1 MDLLSY
7 NIPIQQIMLIIKKT
21 YIKFQRYL
29 NIFFYY
35 IFNLDYRRLLLLL
48 KINKVDDTAYKNLI
62 IFDNFES
69 LSNTCLRLV
78 YFPILSKFYQAK
90 LKYFN
95 LNFNPIFKNIYKNI
109 PAQQIII
116 QLNANQKKELLI
128 KMNRI
133 LKNLR
138 TKQQIMRIAFNKI
151 NIGIDIYESYLI
163 RHKEATINEVNKNKK
178 LRKII
183 YEALTNSIFWRDY
196 LKKENVVASLLSH
209 RCYIETNIINKICIE
224 NKIPVFT
231 LSGIGDG
238 INRWNSNKLNLFKL
252 YPKIFKALS
261 QTEKKH
267 GIETAK
273 KQLKKRFGG
282 KPGVNMT
289 YSKISA
295 FSKKIEINEDL
306 FKDGNKINILICTH
320 CFYDNPHAYGK
331 NFFVDF
337 YEWILYLAKISK
349 KTNYNWYIKPH
360 PDYLPGTLDH
370 IYKIMKSFN
379 NIQLLDPLTS
389 FHQLI
394 GKVDKILTV
403 YGSVA
408 HELPLLG
415 FEVINCTD
423 QNPHRAYNFSYT
435 PKNISSLTKKLLNL
449 KKENQLIDEKKIYEF
464 YYIHYYF
471 FKYNLIKDTSFLKKN
486 TFNLEV
492 FNKFFKK
499 KSQRMN
505 LEKKTFTFLDQ
516 KKIMTIENF
525 KLDIL
530 KKIRYEH

>member
-1 MDLLSY
+1 MF
-7 NIPIQQIMLIIKKT
+7 IINKVLT
-21 YIKFQRYL
+21 KFQRYL
-29 NIFFYY
+29 CIFFYY
-35 IFNLDYRRLLLLL
+35 IFNRNYRRLLLLL
-48 KINKVDDTAYKNLI
+48 KINKIDDTPYKNLI

-69 LSNTCLRLV
+69 LPNTCFRLIYLPV
-78 YFPILSKFYQAK
+78 LSKFYQAK

-109 PAQQIII
+109 PAQQIAI
-116 QLNANQKKELLI
+116 QLNAKQKKELLI
-128 KMNRI
+128 KTNRI

-138 TKQQIMRIAFNKI
+138 TKQQIIKITLNKI

-163 RHKEATINEVNKNKK
+163 RNKEATLNEVNKNKK
-178 LRKII
+178 IRKII
-183 YEALTNSIFWRDY
+183 FEALTYFIFWRDY

-209 RCYIETNIINKICIE
+209 RCYIETNIINKICIK

-238 INRWNSNKLNLFKL
+238 INRWNSDKLNLFKL

-261 QTEKKH
+261 QAEKKH
-267 GIETAK
+267 GIKIAK
-273 KQLKKRFGG
+273 RQMKKRFEG
-282 KPGVNMT
+282 KVGVDMT

-295 FSKKIEINEDL
+295 FSKKTQINENFL
-306 FKDGNKINILICTH
+306 KDKSRINILICTH

-331 NFFVDF
+331 NFFIDF
-337 YEWILYLAKISK
+337 YEWLLYLAKISK

-389 FHQLI
+389 FHQLK

-423 QNPHRAYNFSYT
+423 QNPHCAYNFSYT

-449 KKENQLIDEKKIYEF
+449 KKENQPIDQKKIYEF

-471 FKYNLIKDTSFLKKN
+471 FKYNLIKDINFIKKN
-486 TFNLEV
+486 TFDLEE
-492 FNKFFKK
+492 FNKFFKNNLQK
-499 KSQRMN
+499 KN
-505 LEKKTFTFLDQ
+505 LEKKIFTFLDR
-516 KKIMTIENF
+516 KKIMTIQNY

-530 KKIRYEH
+530 KKIKYEH